1 MLYGRSRERQQL
13 AGLADGL
20 QTGRSFAVL
29 VEGPAGIGKSVL
41 LDDVVA
47 AAPPAATVL
56 RTSGYEAEAG
66 IPYGALSE
74 LLAPLL
80 HLRDGLVDAQRT
92 ALAGA
97 LALERAGEPR
107 DRFAVPAAVLGL
119 LGLAAES
126 APLLVVV
133 DDVHWLDPASREAIL
148 FAAQRLGAE
157 GVGMLLAAR
166 DSDGGPVE
174 APGVRRLRLEPLA
187 GDDARALLGDGLPL
201 ADDVAEAL
209 LGVSAGNPLAL
220 RELPRALSAAQR
232 AGEAPLSGPPASGS
246 RVQAAFERQLG
257 ELPAATRA
265 ALCLLAAGG
274 GVPADALAA
283 ALRQI
288 GADATTLEPARAAGM
303 LVERGGRTD
312 FRHPLLTAAAY
323 HAAPS
328 GERRAVHV
336 ALAAAAGDVQHRAW
350 HLSGAAFGPDPEAA
364 AALSAA
370 GEEARARGAHAEA
383 ARAFG
388 RAAELSEE
396 PARRAALELEAA
408 RDHAVA
414 GHGELALELA
424 RRAGSESGD
433 AAVRAGAEHLRAH
446 VLMRGGDPIEAV
458 GALKGL
464 AARAAESGDRAGSA
478 RFLLEAGFAH
488 MFRGE
493 MAELSDLAGQAREQ
507 AEGVSPELAM
517 AAGVAEGE
525 ALIALGLSKEGD
537 ALLTRA
543 EPLLDAFDPLSDI
556 AELAGMAAMASLW
569 IERFDRVERIVGR
582 MISVA
587 REAGAVGRLPFPLGV
602 RSQLHWRRGR
612 WAAAYADAEEAV
624 RLARETGQTGT
635 LALTLATLT
644 RAEAGIGRLDEA
656 RAHGEEGVALS
667 EVAAGAATV
676 LHSLA
681 AFGFAELTAGR
692 AESAA
697 ALLARA
703 DGIDRDLPLGEPA
716 LTLYAPDLVEA
727 LVRVGR
733 RDEAERALARLEE
746 GAARTGGSWANAVA
760 GRGRLLLAGEGEVD
774 AIGAEALRWHARVD
788 MPFERARTELLLGE
802 RLRRSRR
809 RADARERL
817 EQALPVLERL
827 GAEPWAQRARTELRA
842 TGGAAHADADGREAA
857 PVEELTPHELQIA
870 LLVAEGR
877 TNREVGAALFLSA
890 KTIEHHLSA
899 IYRKLGLRS
908 RTQLAAMLASE
919 AG

>member
-1 MLYGRSRERQQL
+1 MLYGRSRERRQL
-13 AGLADGL
+13 AALVDAIAAGD
-20 QTGRSFAVL
+20 SFAML
-29 VEGPAGIGKSVL
+29 IEGPAGIGKSVL
-41 LDDVVA
+41 LDEVVA
-47 AAPPAATVL
+47 AAPPAVSVL
-56 RTSGYEAEAG
+56 RTAGYEAEAG

-80 HLRDGLVDAQRT
+80 GLRDGLVETQRA
-92 ALAGA
+92 ALSGA
-97 LALERAGEPR
+97 LALEQAEPR

-133 DDVHWLDPASREAIL
+133 DDVHWLDPASREAVL

-157 GVGMLLAAR
+157 GIGLLLAAR
-166 DSDGGPVE
+166 DSDGGPIE
-174 APGVRRLRLEPLA
+174 APGVARLRVEPLA
-187 GDDARALLGDGLPL
+187 GDDARTLLADGLPL

-220 RELPRALSAAQR
+220 CELPRALSPAQR

-257 ELPAATRA
+257 ELPAPTRA

-274 GVPADALAA
+274 GVPAAALEA

-288 GADATTLEPARAAGM
+288 GADDATLEPARAAGL
-303 LVERGGRTD
+303 LVERDGRLA

-328 GERRAVHV
+328 GERRAAHV
-336 ALAAAAGDVQHRAW
+336 ALADAAGDVQHRAW
-350 HLSGAAFGPDPEAA
+350 HLSGAAFGPDAVAA
-364 AALSAA
+364 DVLRAA
-370 GEEARARGAHAEA
+370 GAEARVRGAHAEA

-388 RAAELSEE
+388 RAAELTEA
-396 PARRAALELEAA
+396 PAARAALELEAA

-414 GHGELALELA
+414 GHGTLALELA

-446 VLMRGGDPIEAV
+446 VLMRGGDPVEAV

-464 AARAAESGDRAGSA
+464 AARAAAAGDRAGSA
-478 RFLLEAGFAH
+478 RYLLEASFAH

-493 MAELSDLAGQAREQ
+493 MAALSDLAAQAREQ

-525 ALIALGLSKEGD
+525 ALIALGRSREGD
-537 ALLTRA
+537 ALLAAA
-543 EPLLDAFDPLSDI
+543 EPLLYESDPLSDI
-556 AELAGMAAMASLW
+556 AELVGMAAMASLW
-569 IERFDRVERIVGR
+569 VERFERVERIVGR
-582 MISVA
+582 MIAVT
-587 REAGAVGRLPFPLGV
+587 RDAGAAGRLPFPLSV

-612 WAAAYADAEEAV
+612 WAAAHADAEESV
-624 RLARETGQTGT
+624 RLARETGQRGT
-635 LALTLATLT
+635 LALSLATLT
-644 RAEAGIGRLDEA
+644 RAEAGIGRLEEA

-681 AFGFAELTAGR
+681 ALGFAELTAGR

-716 LTLYAPDLVEA
+716 LTMYAPDLVEA

-733 RDEAERALARLEE
+733 REEAERALARLEE
-746 GAARTGGSWANAVA
+746 GAARTGGAWANAVA
-760 GRGRLLLAGEGEVD
+760 ARGRLLLAGEDEVER
-774 AIGAEALRWHARVD
+774 IGAEALRWHARVE

-802 RLRRSRR
+802 RLRRARR

-842 TGGAAHADADGREAA
+842 TGGAVQADGGRKAA
-857 PVEELTPHELQIA
+857 PAEELTPHELQIA

-908 RTQLAAMLASE
+908 RTQLAALLASE